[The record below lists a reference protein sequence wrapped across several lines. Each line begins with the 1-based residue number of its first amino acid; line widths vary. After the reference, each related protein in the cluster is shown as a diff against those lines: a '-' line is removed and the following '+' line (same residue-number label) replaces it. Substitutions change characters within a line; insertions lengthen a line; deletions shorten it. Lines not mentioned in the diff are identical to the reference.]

1 MKIAELF
8 VELGF
13 DIKGKDDL
21 KAVETSLVNI
31 AAAARDVVKAL
42 AQLAAAKVP
51 KNMRRVLAPQQNQ
64 PGGGGGN
71 PPSGPTVFPQQP
83 GQPPG
88 GGGTPPPLAWGSFLA
103 KVLGIGTLVL
113 AVKKLIGVLS
123 NLAKNAFTAAV
134 NTELFT
140 RQTSVG
146 RRTLKEWE
154 LAVMKAGL
162 NREEAANA
170 FKTMAQKRERAFL
183 TGEGATPFLQLFG
196 GIPRNDE
203 ELFEQF
209 RERTRYMTKEQA
221 VMWGEML
228 GFTADFAAFLHT
240 RRDEIDSLAGR
251 IATDEQQAAIVKLNA
266 AWQELKF
273 NMEQLAE
280 MVLSDFAPA
289 LTKLLN
295 ILNVLTSMGLL
306 RKVVDPLGAAGT
318 TGFRPTSFASYA
330 SGGNTTNNSPT
341 ITVNVEGNA
350 TPATATAIV
359 EALRRETAWAFYSRA
374 PANLAPVP
382 QQ

>member
-13 DIKGKDDL
+13 KIEGKDDL

-42 AQLAAAKVP
+42 AQLAAAKIP
-51 KNMRRVLAPQQNQ
+51 KNLRRALTPQTQNQ
-64 PGGGGGN
+64 PGGGGGGT
-71 PPSGPTVFPQQP
+71 PPAGPSAFPQQP
-83 GQPPG
+83 SQPPG
-88 GGGTPPPLAWGSFLA
+88 GGGSPPAAWGQFIA
-103 KVLGIGTLVL
+103 RVLGIGTLVL

-123 NLAKNAFTAAV
+123 SLAKNAFTAAV

-251 IATDEQQAAIVKLNA
+251 LSTDEQQAAIVKLNA

-273 NMEQLAE
+273 NIEQLAE
-280 MVLSDFAPA
+280 KILGDLAPA
-289 LTKLLN
+289 LTKIVG
-295 ILNVLTSMGLL
+295 ILNGLIGIGPKAREL
-306 RKVVDPLGAAGT
+306 DPLGT
-318 TGFRPTSFASYA
+318 RNFRPTSFAPYA
-330 SGGNTTNNSPT
+330 ASTTVTNSPT
-341 ITVNVEGNA
+341 ITVEVNGAASPAA
-350 TPATATAIV
+350 TGEAVV
-359 EALRRETAWAFYSRA
+359 EALRREVQRAYYGRA

-382 QQ
+382 Q